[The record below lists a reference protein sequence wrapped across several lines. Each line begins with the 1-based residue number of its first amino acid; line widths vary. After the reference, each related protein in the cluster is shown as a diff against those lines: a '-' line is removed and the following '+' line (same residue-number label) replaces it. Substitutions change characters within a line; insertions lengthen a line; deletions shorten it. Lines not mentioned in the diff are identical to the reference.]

1 MYTTTRNIAGGTLMT
16 CRDCGHTISMNK
28 ICEKPL
34 QSATDMLKHIA
45 AHNAPHGF
53 AAVERVIRPEPE
65 AVPSSELAYTLG
77 IAVPVDRFAPTI
89 TQLSPM

>member
-1 MYTTTRNIAGGTLMT
+1 M
-16 CRDCGHTISMNK
+16 SMNK

-45 AHNAPHGF
+45 AHNSSRAF

-65 AVPSSELAYTLG
+65 AVPLIGSNPG
-77 IAVPVDRFAPTI
+77 IA
-89 TQLSPM
+89 